1 MNQPRMAARAD
12 RAVGALLGVHA
23 GDALGATVEFS
34 SWAAIRERYPD
45 GLSTIVGGGPFG
57 WKPGQATDDTDLTR
71 AVLLAYLEPGADVVR
86 TAADQMLV
94 WFDGPWPGRAPGTH
108 PKDVGGATTIGLARY
123 RRTRDPR
130 LAGAGIDQAGNGSLM
145 RCIPTALAVRDP
157 QRRMLESMEI
167 SAITHDDPRCTIA
180 CAAYNEIAAALLDGA
195 APDDAVDAGSA
206 AAVSLGGADV
216 ADAIGFGHQLSPA
229 TMAATGQTWL
239 DGEAAGY
246 VLDSLTLAVAA
257 VLDPRPLHDVLV
269 DIVGIGNDTDTNTA
283 IAGGLLGARDGSNAI
298 PRPWR
303 STLQYAD
310 EFASAAERLTRA
322 A

>member
-1 MNQPRMAARAD
+1 MNQAALSARAD

-34 SWAAIRERYPD
+34 SWATIRGRYPD

-57 WKPGQATDDTDLTR
+57 WEPGQATDDTDLTR
-71 AVLLAYLEPGADVVR
+71 AVLLAYLDPGDDVVR
-86 TAADQMLV
+86 AAADQMLA

-145 RCIPTALAVRDP
+145 RCLPTAVAVRDP
-157 QRRMLESMEI
+157 QRRMLESMKI

-180 CAAYNEIAAALLDGA
+180 CASYNEIAAALLDGA
-195 APDDAVDAGSA
+195 LPAHAVDVGSA
-206 AAVSLGGADV
+206 AALSQGGADV
-216 ADAIGFGHQLSPA
+216 ADAIAFGRRLAPA
-229 TMAATGQTWL
+229 TLAATGQTWL

-257 VLDPRPLHDVLV
+257 VVDPPPASTMSSSTSCESE
-269 DIVGIGNDTDTNTA
+269 NDTDTNAA
-283 IAGGLLGARDGSNAI
+283 IAGDLLGAATALTPSPGHGDRRCSMRTSS
-298 PRPWR
+298 PQRP
-303 STLQYAD
+303 SG
-310 EFASAAERLTRA
+310 
-322 A
+322 